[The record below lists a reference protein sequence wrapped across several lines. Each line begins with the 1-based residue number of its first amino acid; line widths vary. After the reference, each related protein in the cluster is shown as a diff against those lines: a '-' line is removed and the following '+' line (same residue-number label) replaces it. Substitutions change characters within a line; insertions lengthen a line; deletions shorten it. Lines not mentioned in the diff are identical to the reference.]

1 MMTSAE
7 VAEVG
12 VASGCDDDLE
22 RCICPRE
29 TICATDTISIILLT
43 LARCSAFFDYPLYMM
58 LFLSKAHNLNN
69 HMRRTLFR
77 EWIDFGDMHTVH
89 KIFGIVVGIETMFHS
104 FFHLLR
110 WGLNNE
116 MSLLWRTAAG
126 ITGFIAAAVT
136 PLLCWPMVVPF
147 LKQRLSF
154 ELRKGLHYL
163 SIVWAIALLFHAP
176 SKIPWLIGIPA
187 LVYVV
192 DFIFGY
198 FKRNNLVETAYFERY
213 GENGVSLH
221 FKNPKSWENRSP
233 TSYVYIM
240 CPWISK
246 YEWHA
251 FTMFPEPFKENHSML
266 CIGASGDWTKQL
278 YDKIEV
284 PCLRQ
289 LYVHGPYMT
298 EFSDKAITTSNAIAV
313 ATGVGITPTL
323 SLMMNYAG
331 RKRINIIWVCRD
343 PGLIEYI
350 LHKVDISAITRNS
363 YAFIFYTGQREL
375 SLPKHLPVNI
385 FIFRSR
391 PNLENTIT
399 GIVTAIH
406 SGEGL
411 PEEMYEKQEKISN
424 APFRKRVMI
433 AMYRVTQIYDENE
446 MFDFAVKETESAA
459 ERMQDVDLESG
470 STSDSDSDSEEYGS
484 LTVNP
489 QRSSRLLLLN
499 PPHDAVSLLGF
510 DAMISRFLGGIGEY
524 SESDVEDIFHTI
536 DRSRTGFINRTEFSD
551 FLNTAT
557 RKNVMNRVSSRDLLS
572 SMVALTDMTAVT
584 NSMHNPNSPDRGSSS
599 HHANTS
605 HGSVFGDSNTI
616 EYMNNLMNASCSTG
630 EEPLEDWSLF
640 YCGGSTGIKN
650 DLKGISW
657 RYKIDLAVENFDW

>member
-1 MMTSAE
+1 MLNPCLLLLFSAGEKKEEKEDVYVPTISTAISVDDNDVVESRLRDGKPRRSTCPEMSTCEHGKLDSILRDSSYHDGCTLTAPEEDDGPLLAATKETVGNILPASNHTWRLRSLIRQPSRLTDHLAQSWHPTSHNASLDTDLSVQPKHSEREEINERPNLKKQASSILLRRRPSMQEFRRRSRLESAEMDQIQIIDDDKVHPSRKNLRWWHAVFFFSTISLLICLLQLLLPPPYGLMMTSAE

-12 VASGCDDDLE
+12 VASGCEDDLE

-69 HMRRTLFR
+69 HLRRTLFR

-116 MSLLWRTAAG
+116 MSLLWQTAAG

-136 PLLCWPMVVPF
+136 PLICWPMVVPF

-221 FKNPKSWENRSP
+221 FENPKSWENRSP

-251 FTMFPEPFKENHSML
+251 FTMFPEPSKENHSML

-289 LYVHGPYMT
+289 LYIHGPYMT

-331 RKRINIIWVCRD
+331 RKRINIIWVVSKLCR
-343 PGLIEYI
+343 
-350 LHKVDISAITRNS
+350 
-363 YAFIFYTGQREL
+363 
-375 SLPKHLPVNI
+375 
-385 FIFRSR
+385 
-391 PNLENTIT
+391 
-399 GIVTAIH
+399 
-406 SGEGL
+406 
-411 PEEMYEKQEKISN
+411 
-424 APFRKRVMI
+424 
-433 AMYRVTQIYDENE
+433 
-446 MFDFAVKETESAA
+446 
-459 ERMQDVDLESG
+459 
-470 STSDSDSDSEEYGS
+470 
-484 LTVNP
+484 
-489 QRSSRLLLLN
+489 
-499 PPHDAVSLLGF
+499 
-510 DAMISRFLGGIGEY
+510 
-524 SESDVEDIFHTI
+524 
-536 DRSRTGFINRTEFSD
+536 
-551 FLNTAT
+551 
-557 RKNVMNRVSSRDLLS
+557 
-572 SMVALTDMTAVT
+572 
-584 NSMHNPNSPDRGSSS
+584 
-599 HHANTS
+599 
-605 HGSVFGDSNTI
+605 
-616 EYMNNLMNASCSTG
+616 
-630 EEPLEDWSLF
+630 
-640 YCGGSTGIKN
+640 
-650 DLKGISW
+650 
-657 RYKIDLAVENFDW
+657 